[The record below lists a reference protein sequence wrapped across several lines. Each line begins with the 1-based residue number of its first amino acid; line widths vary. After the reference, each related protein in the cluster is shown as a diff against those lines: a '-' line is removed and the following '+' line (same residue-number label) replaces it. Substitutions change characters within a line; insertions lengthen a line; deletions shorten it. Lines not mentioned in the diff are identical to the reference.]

1 MRPALV
7 CIGAIGLLAAG
18 ASSAQD
24 STCSVETRQV
34 GGESFRVV
42 RCDEDAEAIS
52 NAIADAQASCEEL
65 SGMAQ
70 LRCYE
75 AVAASFELRRK
86 SMIRRALAEGGTVE
100 AVADRFDASLEEVE
114 QVQAEMAPPERT
126 SSAETDPGRAAI
138 REQVEQ
144 DLAQELAQE
153 DSAEPAP

>member
-86 SMIRRALAEGGTVE
+86 SMIRRALAEGGTAE
-100 AVADRFDASLEEVE
+100 AVADRFDASLEEVG
-114 QVQAEMAPPERT
+114 QVQAEMAPPEHT
-126 SSAETDPGRAAI
+126 SNAEVDPGRAAI
-138 REQVEQ
+138 RERVEQ
-144 DLAQELAQE
+144 DLA
-153 DSAEPAP
+153 DSMAPEQSFDEAP